1 MGVAANALRGP
12 PVGDTRTELGR
23 RTPWW
28 GENFGTAGP
37 TAKRAATTRGIKPT
51 AKRAATAIPPRKARL
66 IDTLSPLASTGL
78 WRVPRLSFTR
88 SNRWQHETPPQ
99 SGLAS
104 GPTPLCP
111 SRWVPVLA
119 LTFLI
124 RLSRSYHSQITHPS
138 RHRLRPEK
146 P

>member
-66 IDTLSPLASTGL
+66 IDTFSPSRA
-78 WRVPRLSFTR
+78 
-88 SNRWQHETPPQ
+88 
-99 SGLAS
+99 LAS
-104 GPTPLCP
+104 GECLGYP
-111 SRWVPVLA
+111 SRAP
-119 LTFLI
+119 I
-124 RLSRSYHSQITHPS
+124 GGNM
-138 RHRLRPEK
+138 RHHHNPA
-146 P
+146 